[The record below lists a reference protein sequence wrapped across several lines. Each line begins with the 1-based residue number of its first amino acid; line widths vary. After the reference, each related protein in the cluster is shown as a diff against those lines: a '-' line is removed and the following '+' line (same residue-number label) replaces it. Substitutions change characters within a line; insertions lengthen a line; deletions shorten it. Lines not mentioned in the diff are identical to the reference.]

1 MAYNYKMKIIIVG
14 DADVGKSCIATRF
27 QYNKFDPNYEV
38 TIGVEF
44 FSKIIE
50 INNKKVKVQIWDT
63 AGQEAFDALIR
74 SYFRNVD
81 GCVLTFDL
89 TNRRSFDNIE
99 KWMSKV
105 LDESNR
111 KISFILVGNKV
122 DILEKRC
129 ISYEEAVS
137 FSKKYKMEYVETSA
151 LNSRNIYNLFNI
163 LAIDILDNFI
173 KNGYCDSNNV
183 VFKKSKKRK
192 EENCC

>member
-1 MAYNYKMKIIIVG
+1 MKIIIVG

>member
-14 DADVGKSCIATRF
+14 DANVGKSCIASRF

-50 INNKKVKVQIWDT
+50 INNNKVKVQIWDT
-63 AGQEAFDALIR
+63 AGQETFDALIR
-74 SYFRNVD
+74 SYFRDVD

-89 TNRRSFDNIE
+89 SNRRSFINIE
-99 KWMSKV
+99 KWINKV
-105 LDESNR
+105 KEESNR

-122 DILEKRC
+122 DRLQERC
-129 ISYEEAVS
+129 ICYEEAVA

-173 KNGYCDSNNV
+173 KYGYYDSNNV
-183 VFKKSKKRK
+183 VLKESKKRK
-192 EENCC
+192 EEYCC